1 MSQCDK
7 YECEGICFY
16 CDAAVL
22 PNRHEHDHFPV
33 PRWLGGTEV
42 VTACYTCHDLKDRIP
57 FNNWSTAWYIE
68 PILEVSRLLGD
79 RPYSMQAALE
89 VLGDVRATMGQPDPA
104 ATRLLRQT
112 PGALVETDKK
122 LYPTTLF

>member
-89 VLGDVRATMGQPDPA
+89 VLGDVRARWDSLTPPQRVFYA
-104 ATRLLRQT
+104 KLR
-112 PGALVETDKK
+112 ALVETDKK